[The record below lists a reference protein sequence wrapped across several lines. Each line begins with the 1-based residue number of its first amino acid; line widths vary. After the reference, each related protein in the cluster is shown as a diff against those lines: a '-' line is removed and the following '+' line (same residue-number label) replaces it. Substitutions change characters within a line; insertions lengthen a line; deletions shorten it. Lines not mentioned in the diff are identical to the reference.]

1 MLVVNPIDP
10 TISVGSINSS
20 QTVSGSSSNQL
31 GENAFLQLLVTEL
44 QNQDP
49 LNPMDNTQFISQ
61 LAQFTALEQTT
72 NLANAFTQFQN
83 NFSNFVQLQSA
94 ALIGKTVST
103 QNNTVDVIAG
113 QPGQIGFDL
122 PANAYVTLQITDSN
136 GNTVN
141 TINLGEMSAGMHT
154 YQWNGLNANGI
165 QVQNGTY
172 NYQIQAL
179 ESDGTKLLL
188 SGTNSGV
195 VQSVQIE
202 NGQVYVVVNGTV
214 YPISSITQISSGSA
228 TSNMGVI
235 L

>member
-1 MLVVNPIDP
+1 MLSVNLINP
-10 TISVGSINSS
+10 TISVGSVNST
-20 QTVSGSSSNQL
+20 QNVSGSSNQL
-31 GENAFLQLLVTEL
+31 GESAFLKLLVTQL

-49 LNPMDNTQFISQ
+49 LNPMDNTQFVSQ

-94 ALIGKTVST
+94 SLIGKTVST

-113 QPGQIGFDL
+113 QPGQIGFNL
-122 PANAYVTLQITDSN
+122 PSNAYVTLKITDSN
-136 GNTVN
+136 GNTIN
-141 TINLGEMSAGMHT
+141 TIKLGQMSAGMHT
-154 YQWNGLNANGI
+154 YQWNGLNSNGI
-165 QVQNGTY
+165 QVQDGAYT
-172 NYQIQAL
+172 YQIQAL
-179 ESDGTKLLL
+179 ESDGTQLLL

-202 NGQVYVVVNGTV
+202 NGQVYVVVNGTT
-214 YPISSITQISSGSA
+214 YPVSQITQISSGSA
-228 TSNMGVI
+228 TSNTGVI